1 MQTAVAKSNAPAVPA
16 VVASTA
22 ASAASPAADAPGTA
36 DFAALLLG
44 QMSAEPVLA
53 ALPDTDPLPA
63 TDLAEDGAATDP
75 TQLLAEMGL
84 LLAPAQAP
92 TSAATADATEL
103 PADPG
108 SGAKGA
114 ATMPLA
120 LAVSGKDA
128 PKTELASELAE
139 AKAVGTA
146 PSGVATPA
154 TNAPNAALPANFAGV
169 EQKLAE
175 PKAGLTETPSPTS
188 TAALAAT
195 TAQPSHAA
203 RAEDT
208 LRVATPVRDPA
219 WAAEFGQKVVWLAT
233 QDKQS
238 AQITLNP
245 PQMGPIEISLSVK
258 NDHATAHFASAN
270 PEVRE
275 AIESSMP
282 RLREML
288 AGVGVELG
296 QTNVSAESF
305 RQAQDWQGGQSSG
318 SGGNGGGRDGDGR
331 AAPSSGAIA
340 ATRRIQ
346 AGNGLVD
353 TFA

>member
-1 MQTAVAKSNAPAVPA
+1 MQTAVAKSTAPAVPA
-16 VVASTA
+16 IAASAA

-53 ALPDTDPLPA
+53 ALPETDPLPA
-63 TDLAEDGAATDP
+63 EELAEDGSATDP

-84 LLAPAQAP
+84 LLTP
-92 TSAATADATEL
+92 TPAATPSTAAESTDL
-103 PADPG
+103 PADTAG
-108 SGAKGA
+108 GTKNT
-114 ATMPLA
+114 ATIPLA
-120 LAVSGKDA
+120 LATSTKGA
-128 PKTELASELAE
+128 
-139 AKAVGTA
+139 AKAGFTQEMAEVQTA
-146 PSGVATPA
+146 KSPSAGVATPA
-154 TNAPNAALPANFAGV
+154 TNAPNAALPANFAGA

-175 PKAGLTETPSPTS
+175 PKAMPADMPTPASA
-188 TAALAAT
+188 AALAAT
-195 TAQPSHAA
+195 SAQPSHAA
-203 RAEDT
+203 RAEET

-219 WAAEFGQKVVWLAT
+219 WAADFGQKVVWLAT

-305 RQAQDWQGGQSSG
+305 RQAQDWHGGH
-318 SGGNGGGRDGDGR
+318 SGGGHRGNDGDGDVR
-331 AAPSSGAIA
+331 ALPSSGAVA

-346 AGNGLVD
+346 TGNGLVD